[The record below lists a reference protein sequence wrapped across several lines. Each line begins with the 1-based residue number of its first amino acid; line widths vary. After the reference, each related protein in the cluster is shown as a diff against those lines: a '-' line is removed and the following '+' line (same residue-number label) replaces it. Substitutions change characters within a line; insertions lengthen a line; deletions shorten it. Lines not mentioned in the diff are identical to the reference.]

1 MKYSTVV
8 LMSSVLVLGFTA
20 NAQRYDPYYR
30 GDRGYG
36 DRYGYESRGSLI
48 GQVLS
53 DLDRIGSNAWV
64 DNHERDHFYEASR
77 KLQEFESRW
86 SQGNFDKGKLDK
98 AIENIQHLANA
109 DQLRGRDRDILYRD
123 LTALR
128 QFRSTRGQYGGYR
141 DDRDYRYDRR

>member
-8 LMSSVLVLGFTA
+8 LIGFSLLLGLAA

-30 GDRGYG
+30 GGDRGYG

-48 GQVLS
+48 GQVVS

-64 DNHERDHFYEASR
+64 DHHERDHFYEASR
-77 KLQEFESRW
+77 KLQEFEARW
-86 SQGNFDKGKLDK
+86 TQGNFDKGKLDK

-109 DQLRGRDRDILYRD
+109 DQLRGRDRDILNRD

-128 QFRSTRGQYGGYR
+128 QFRSTRGGYRDYR
-141 DDRDYRYDRR
+141 DDRYDRR